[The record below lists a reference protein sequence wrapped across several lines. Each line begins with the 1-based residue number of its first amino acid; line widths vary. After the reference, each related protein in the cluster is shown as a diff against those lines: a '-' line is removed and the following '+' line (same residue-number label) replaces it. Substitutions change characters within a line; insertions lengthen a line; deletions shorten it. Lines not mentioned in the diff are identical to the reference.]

1 MTKLLKVIFAGA
13 LCALAFSSVA
23 SAAKTVGVDISKAGF
38 VPANVSLQVGDT
50 VTFTNKDT
58 ANHQAVCQ
66 TCPFTSPVLKPNE
79 TFSYTF
85 TKAGKFTYTD
95 PLNKNKKGTATVAA
109 APAVVTL
116 AAAPSVVVYGGK
128 TTLSGAI
135 STQPTGEKVDIL
147 AQVAGENAYKVITTV
162 TTAAGGT
169 FSYAVAPTKNTSYE
183 ARAKLAG
190 LPLITSSAVTVKVR
204 PKVGLRRLSLHH
216 FKVSVTAS
224 DSFVGKYVVFQRYI
238 AATAKWR
245 TVKSVQLKVMVQTA
259 VPLPGTFVSTS
270 SFTVNLK
277 KGYKVRAI
285 LAPTQV
291 GSSYL
296 AGSSPVIRS

>member
-1 MTKLLKVIFAGA
+1 MTKMLKVTFAGA

-23 SAAKTVGVDISKAGF
+23 SAKTVAVDISKAGF
-38 VPANVSLQVGDT
+38 VPANVSLQIGDT

-85 TKAGKFTYTD
+85 TKAGKFTYSD

-109 APAVVTL
+109 APAVVSL

-128 TTLSGAI
+128 TTLSGTV
-135 STQPTGEKVDIL
+135 STQPTGQKVDIL
-147 AQVAGENAYKVITTV
+147 AQVAGESAYKVITTV
-162 TTAAGGT
+162 STAAGGT
-169 FSYAVAPTKNTSYE
+169 FTYAVAPSKNTSYE
-183 ARAKLAG
+183 ARTKLAG
-190 LPLITSSAVTVKVR
+190 VPLITSSAVTVKVR
-204 PKVGLRRLSLHH
+204 PRVGLSRRSLHH

-238 AATAKWR
+238 ATTGKWR
-245 TVKSVQLKVMVQTA
+245 TLKTVQLKVMLQTSL
-259 VPLPGTFVSTS
+259 PLPGTFVSSS
-270 SFTVNLK
+270 SFTVNVK
-277 KGYKVRAI
+277 KGYKVRAV

>member
-1 MTKLLKVIFAGA
+1 VIFVGA

-23 SAAKTVGVDISKAGF
+23 SAKTVAVDISKAGF
-38 VPANVSLQVGDT
+38 VPANVTLQVGDA

-58 ANHQAVCQ
+58 ANHQVVCQ

-85 TKAGKFTYTD
+85 AKAGKFTYSD
-95 PLNKNKKGTATVAA
+95 PLSKNKKGTATVAA
-109 APAVVTL
+109 APAVVSL
-116 AAAPSVVVYGGK
+116 AATPSVVIYGGK
-128 TTLSGAI
+128 TTLSGTI

-147 AQVAGENAYKVITTV
+147 AQVAGENAYKVIATV
-162 TTAAGGT
+162 TTTTGGA
-169 FSYAVAPTKNTSYE
+169 FSYAAAPAKNTSYE
-183 ARAKLAG
+183 ARTKLAG
-190 LPLITSSAVTVKVR
+190 LPLITSGAVTVKVR
-204 PKVGLRRLSLHH
+204 PKVGLGRRSLHH
-216 FKVSVTAS
+216 FKVSVTAA

-238 AATAKWR
+238 ASTAKWH
-245 TVKSVQLKVMVQTA
+245 TIKSVQLKVTLQSSL
-259 VPLPGTFVSTS
+259 PLPASFVSTS
-270 SFTVNLK
+270 TFTVNLK

-285 LAPTQV
+285 LAPSQA

>member
-1 MTKLLKVIFAGA
+1 
-13 LCALAFSSVA
+13 
-23 SAAKTVGVDISKAGF
+23 
-38 VPANVSLQVGDT
+38 
-50 VTFTNKDT
+50 
-58 ANHQAVCQ
+58 
-66 TCPFTSPVLKPNE
+66 
-79 TFSYTF
+79 
-85 TKAGKFTYTD
+85 
-95 PLNKNKKGTATVAA
+95 VAA
-109 APAVVTL
+109 APAVVSLT
-116 AAAPSVVVYGGK
+116 AAPSVVVYGGK
-128 TTLSGAI
+128 TTLSGTI
-135 STQPTGEKVDIL
+135 STQPTGQKVDIL

-169 FSYAVAPTKNTSYE
+169 FSYAVAPSKNTNYE

-190 LPLITSSAVTVKVR
+190 VPLITSSAVTVKVR
-204 PKVGLRRLSLHH
+204 PKVGLARRSLHH
-216 FKVSVTAS
+216 FKVTVTAS

-238 AATAKWR
+238 ASTAKWH
-245 TVKSVQLKVMVQTA
+245 TIKSVQLKVMLQSA
-259 VPLPGTFVSTS
+259 VPLPGTFVTTS